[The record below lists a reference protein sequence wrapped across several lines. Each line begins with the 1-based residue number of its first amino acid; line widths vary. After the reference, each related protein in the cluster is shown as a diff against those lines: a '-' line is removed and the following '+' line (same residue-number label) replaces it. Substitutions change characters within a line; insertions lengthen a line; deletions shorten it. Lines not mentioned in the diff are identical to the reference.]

1 LEVLVGKVLEAARF
15 ELIRDDEQIVLHKEK
30 GRFKQMKES
39 MLMQTQRLEGERVRR
54 NQEQERRN
62 IQIKTHSAL

>member
-15 ELIRDDEQIVLHKEK
+15 ELMMDDEQHVLHKEK